1 MAEECFK
8 IAVEQR
14 RNGRIE
20 SVFIHVAS
28 LQFSWEKKGVYIKK
42 KGLTPTELVWY
53 TTRRRFLVLEHQYD
67 RREVM

>member
-42 KGLTPTELVWY
+42 RV
-53 TTRRRFLVLEHQYD
+53 
-67 RREVM
+67 